1 MAGSSGERTVELMLT
16 QSLPEVAQGQRLWD
30 ACIIGSGPAGITI
43 ARRLSARGWR
53 VLLLEAGHAQVEPD
67 LQADQRGLVM
77 SDLPLDPQV
86 SRLRCLGG
94 SSNHWGGFCQALDPI
109 DFEPKVAGLPTEW
122 PIRASDLLPWAHEA
136 EQILEIGPTPPTQA
150 YGDQLRIVQMRY
162 SPPVQ
167 FGQKYRGWMERDPT
181 TVVVLGA
188 CVTDLHER
196 SGTIRSITATD
207 RLGRR
212 FELRSRQ
219 VVLCCGGIENARL
232 LLWAHARSGGRIV
245 SDPTTLGRYWCE
257 HPHFTLGEAVLD
269 GEAPFTYD
277 AWNLAWLMPQ
287 PHAIRRLGML
297 NIGLRLVR
305 RSRETTQQIIHRL
318 ACSAPELGQHLMR
331 QAGRRVGRRLV
342 CGVLLR
348 AAWEQVP
355 RPWNRI
361 VLSHELDRW
370 GVPRP
375 EIHWRLD
382 EQDRHTART
391 GATLLGAELARRGQ
405 GRVRIDDWLRADAGW
420 PVDDETVGNH
430 HMGGTRMS
438 RDPHEGVVDPNGKV
452 HGLSNLHVAGSSV
465 FPGCG
470 AANPTLTIV
479 QLALRLADHLIGQH
493 T

>member
-1 MAGSSGERTVELMLT
+1 MLSP
-16 QSLPEVAQGQRLWD
+16 SLAEVAGGHRLWD
-30 ACIIGSGPAGITI
+30 VCIIGSGPAGITI
-43 ARRLSARGWR
+43 ARRLSAKGWS
-53 VLLLEAGHAQVEPD
+53 VLLLEAGQEQVEPD
-67 LQADQRGLVM
+67 LQADQQGLVM
-77 SDLPLDPQV
+77 SDLPLDPQW

-94 SSNHWGGFCQALDPI
+94 SSHHWGGFCKALDPV
-109 DFEPKVAGLPTEW
+109 DFEPKVARLPTEW
-122 PIRASDLLPWAHEA
+122 PIRASDLEPWAREA
-136 EQILEIGPTPPTQA
+136 ENILEIGPAQPA
-150 YGDQLRIVQMRY
+150 HSYGEQLRIVQMRY

-167 FGQKYRGWMERDPT
+167 FGYKYRAWMERDPQ

-196 SGTIRSITATD
+196 AGAIRSVTATD
-207 RLGRR
+207 GQGRR
-212 FELRSRQ
+212 FELQARQ
-219 VVLCCGGIENARL
+219 VVLSCGGIENSRL
-232 LLWAHARSGGRIV
+232 LLWAHNRSGGRIV
-245 SDPTTLGRYWCE
+245 NDPTALGRYWCE

-269 GEAPFTYD
+269 ERAPFTYD

-287 PHAIRRLGML
+287 PQAMRTLGML

-305 RSRETTQQIIHRL
+305 RNRETTQQIIHRL
-318 ACSAPELGQHLMR
+318 ACSAPELGQQLMR
-331 QAGRRVGRRLV
+331 RVGRQVGRRLV

-348 AAWEQVP
+348 AAWEQAP

-361 VLSHELDRW
+361 VLSQEADRW
-370 GVPRP
+370 GVPKP

-382 EQDRHTART
+382 DQDRHTARR
-391 GATLLGAELARRGQ
+391 GATLLGAELARRGH
-405 GRVRIDDWLRADAGW
+405 GRLRIDEWLLSDGAW

-438 RDPHEGVVDPNGKV
+438 HDPHDGVVDPHGKV

-479 QLALRLADHLIGQH
+479 QLALRLADRLARQH
-493 T
+493 A